1 MWGTHL
7 SSSREWIKLGPVIQ
21 SEVRTKE
28 KNECWILMHIYIYI
42 YIYKYIYI

>member
-7 SSSREWIKLGPVIQ
+7 SSSREWMNLGRVIQ

-28 KNECWILMHIYIYI
+28 KNEC
-42 YIYKYIYI
+42 